1 MVGREEGS
9 GAGSRGWRLIDG
21 RRVLVTGAS
30 GSVGAALSREI
41 GRLGPAGL
49 WLLDQDT
56 DELDRLQR
64 EVPGSQQVVV
74 DLRDAE
80 RLARVFDEIRPE
92 LVFHTAGRSRL
103 ALQELDPCEAVRT
116 NVRTTHHVVN
126 AAVRLGVRRGGLGSP
141 DKAADPAPVFRAT
154 QRLPPKGAPT
164 PAGRPTRF
172 ATRPLRG
179 LSP

>member
-103 ALQELDPCEAVRT
+103 APQELDPCEAVRT

-126 AAVRLGVRRGGLGSP
+126 AAGPLGVRRGRRGSTHQG
-141 DKAADPAPVFRAT
+141 AGPAPRVGASKPLAPSVAQRA
-154 QRLPPKGAPT
+154 PGGATTVAVRIP
-164 PAGRPTRF
+164 RV
-172 ATRPLRG
+172 
-179 LSP
+179 